1 MRLAQRRHRAN
12 KKVTIQAIAN
22 ATNRSGFNRKKFCHT
37 NMYGTFHDASAED
50 ASSCQTPNHGAFA
63 PSTRRS
69 DKTGGVM
76 ARKEI
81 QLNPGAMHEEK
92 GKAFANLLTSPEFAS
107 YRVIAR
113 MQPSDVQGE

>member
-1 MRLAQRRHRAN
+1 
-12 KKVTIQAIAN
+12 
-22 ATNRSGFNRKKFCHT
+22 
-37 NMYGTFHDASAED
+37 
-50 ASSCQTPNHGAFA
+50 
-63 PSTRRS
+63 
-69 DKTGGVM
+69 M